1 MLPSLYQK
9 HLKNHLSK
17 SQFLL
22 INLLINILQEI
33 KNVNLEKIAAAL
45 PLPILFDSRR
55 KKLQRFLSLPK
66 LSIKDIWFP
75 IIEDWLAQTF
85 SPNQNIY
92 LAMDRTSWKSQIY

>member
-9 HLKNHLSK
+9 PLKNQLSA

-33 KNVNLEKIAAAL
+33 KNVNLEKIAEAL

-55 KKLQRFLSLPK
+55 KKLQRFLSLPN

-75 IIEDWLAQTF
+75 IIEDWLAR
-85 SPNQNIY
+85 N
-92 LAMDRTSWKSQIY
+92 LRSQPKHLLSD